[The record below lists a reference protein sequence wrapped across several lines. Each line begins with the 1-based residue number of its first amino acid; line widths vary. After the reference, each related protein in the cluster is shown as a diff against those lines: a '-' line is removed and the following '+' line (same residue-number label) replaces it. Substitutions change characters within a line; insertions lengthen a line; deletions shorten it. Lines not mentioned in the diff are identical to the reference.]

1 MGFFFILHR
10 GHLKMS
16 EEGDV
21 VMVEETPVAQETPV
35 EEPMDI
41 ESALKEVLK
50 RALVANGLGRG
61 LRECQQALEKGK
73 VHLRLLAA
81 DCNEPA
87 YVSLITAL
95 CLENNVKLLK
105 VKKAKSLGEWAGLRK
120 LDRDNNPR
128 KVVSASSVVI
138 TSYGEETKALQFL
151 LNYIETNTE
160 A

>member
-1 MGFFFILHR
+1 MG
-10 GHLKMS
+10 
-16 EEGDV
+16 
-21 VMVEETPVAQETPV
+21 VMVEATPVADQEVV
-35 EEPMDI
+35 EEQIDL
-41 ESALKEVLK
+41 ESALVEVLK
-50 RALVANGLGRG
+50 KALIVNGLGRG
-61 LRECQQALEKGK
+61 LRECQKALEQGS
-73 VHLRLLAA
+73 VHLCILAA

-95 CLENNVKLLK
+95 CLEHGVKLLK

-120 LDRDNNPR
+120 VDREGQAR

>member
-73 VHLRLLAA
+73 VHLCLLAA

-95 CLENNVKLLK
+95 CLRTTSSSSRLRPPRAWVNGLVCVSSTETTTPARLCLLP
-105 VKKAKSLGEWAGLRK
+105 VL
-120 LDRDNNPR
+120 
-128 KVVSASSVVI
+128 
-138 TSYGEETKALQFL
+138 
-151 LNYIETNTE
+151 
-160 A
+160 

>member
-1 MGFFFILHR
+1 MG
-10 GHLKMS
+10 
-16 EEGDV
+16 
-21 VMVEETPVAQETPV
+21 VEETPVAQETPV

-73 VHLRLLAA
+73 VHLCLLAA

-87 YVSLITAL
+87 YVSLITAS
-95 CLENNVKLLK
+95 CLERGVKLLK
-105 VKKAKSLGEWAGLRK
+105 VQKAKSLGEWAGLRK
-120 LDRDNNPR
+120 VDREGQAR
-128 KVVSASSVVI
+128 KVVSSSCVVI
-138 TSYGEETKALQFL
+138 RHYGEETKYLTFL
-151 LNYIETNTE
+151 LNYLETNQE

>member
-1 MGFFFILHR
+1 MGLHR

-21 VMVEETPVAQETPV
+21 VMVEETPVTQETPV

-73 VHLRLLAA
+73 VHLCLLAA

-105 VKKAKSLGEWAGLRK
+105 VKKAKSLGEWL
-120 LDRDNNPR
+120 
-128 KVVSASSVVI
+128 VFASSIAI
-138 TSYGEETKALQFL
+138 TTPARSCL
-151 LNYIETNTE
+151 LPVLSSPPMVRRPRLSNSSSTTLRPTLRLK
-160 A
+160 

>member
-1 MGFFFILHR
+1 MGSFCLAHR
-10 GHLKMS
+10 GPLTMS

-21 VMVEETPVAQETPV
+21 VMTQETPV

-41 ESALKEVLK
+41 ESSLREVLK

-61 LRECQQALEKGK
+61 LRESQQALEKGK
-73 VHLRLLAA
+73 VHLCLLAA

-138 TSYGEETKALQFL
+138 TNYGEETKALQFL
-151 LNYIETNTE
+151 L
-160 A
+160 

>member
-1 MGFFFILHR
+1 MG
-10 GHLKMS
+10 
-16 EEGDV
+16 GDA
-21 VMVEETPVAQETPV
+21 VMVEATPVADQEVV
-35 EEPMDI
+35 EEQIDL
-41 ESALKEVLK
+41 ESALVEVLK
-50 RALVANGLGRG
+50 KALIVNGLGRG
-61 LRECQQALEKGK
+61 LRECQKALEQGS
-73 VHLRLLAA
+73 VHLCILAA

-95 CLENNVKLLK
+95 SLEHNVKLLK